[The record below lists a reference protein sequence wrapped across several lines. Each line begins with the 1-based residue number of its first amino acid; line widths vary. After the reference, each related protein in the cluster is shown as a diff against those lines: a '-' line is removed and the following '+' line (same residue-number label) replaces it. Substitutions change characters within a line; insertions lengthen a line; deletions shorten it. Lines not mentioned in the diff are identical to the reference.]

1 MRCGRTYGRISFL
14 ICQYEYCGLACLFA
28 KHRFQPE
35 AIHTKGN
42 VLYNHLL
49 KPARLMFDYDH
60 SHSGDRAKSLT
71 EIAVTKCFV
80 PLLKSDLAVT
90 VEV

>member
-1 MRCGRTYGRISFL
+1 LEVTQNCSIFLKNGLGDSF
-14 ICQYEYCGLACLFA
+14 II